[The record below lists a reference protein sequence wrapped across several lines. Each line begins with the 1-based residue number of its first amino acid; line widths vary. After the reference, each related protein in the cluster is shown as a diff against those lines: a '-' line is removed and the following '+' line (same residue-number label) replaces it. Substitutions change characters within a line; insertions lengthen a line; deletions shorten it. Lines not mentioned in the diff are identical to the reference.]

1 MIKQNITQLVIST
14 KVEIFINESDIDD
27 AFQSINTT
35 VI

>member
-1 MIKQNITQLVIST
+1 MIKQYITPFTQT

>member
-1 MIKQNITQLVIST
+1 MIKQNITPFTQT